1 LNENEHNYVTHDLE
15 LATIIHALNMWRHY
29 LLGRRF
35 LLMSDD
41 SGLRFLFYQPN
52 LNFKQARP
60 LAMFSE
66 FEFEIISIKG
76 KENMVESLG
85 ECR

>member
-1 LNENEHNYVTHDLE
+1 
-15 LATIIHALNMWRHY
+15 
-29 LLGRRF
+29 
-35 LLMSDD
+35 MSDD